1 MRVRDLLGIRKEQI
15 IGMCDGA
22 NDMKFMAEC
31 GARRVAWAGKP
42 DISTSRVCSLLRR
55 IEIQL
60 DLGIIRI
67 VKE

>member
-1 MRVRDLLGIRKEQI
+1 MRVRDLLGIRKGQI

-31 GARRVAWAGKP
+31 GVSRVGWAGKAN
-42 DISTSRVCSLLRR
+42 ISTSRVRSLLGR

-60 DLGIIRI
+60 DLSIVRI